1 MKSCK
6 IFGNKPP
13 SHVYLI
19 FRVFG
24 LDISEARNLPGWC
37 IYLDPKTLEEQ
48 GILNFTAPK
57 FTKFT
62 VAPNQ

>member
-1 MKSCK
+1 MKSYK
-6 IFGNKPP
+6 ISDDKLP

-24 LDISEARNLPGWC
+24 LDISEARNPPGWR

-48 GILNFTAPK
+48 GILNFTAP
-57 FTKFT
+57 TFT
-62 VAPNQ
+62 VAPDQ